1 MQRGWRSAAL
11 ALVATAAL
19 ASSAFAQRGGFGFGR
34 GGGGANM
41 LRMPEVQT
49 ELKLTDDQKTKVAAA
64 LDKLR
69 EQRQNSGQDFGS
81 LSQEERQ
88 KLMAQRRAE
97 DEKALSEV
105 LNADQ
110 MKRFHQL
117 QLQQQGLSAAV
128 MDKSVADELKIT
140 DEQRTKIQTIV
151 DDQRNAMRELFQGGG
166 GGGDRQAMMQ
176 KMQELRKQTD
186 DKIAAVL
193 TSGQKSKWK
202 EMTGASFTFPAPRFG
217 NRGAA

>member
-1 MQRGWRSAAL
+1 MQQGWKSAAL

-19 ASSAFAQRGGFGFGR
+19 ASSAFAQRGGGGFGR
-34 GGGGANM
+34 GGGANM
-41 LRMPEVQT
+41 LRMPEVQA

-69 EQRQNSGQDFGS
+69 EQRQNSGQDFQS

-88 KLMAQRRAE
+88 KLMAQRRTE
-97 DEKALSEV
+97 DDKALADV

-110 MKRFHQL
+110 MKRYHQL
-117 QLQQQGLSAAV
+117 QLQQQGLSAVAQ
-128 MDKSVADELKIT
+128 DKALADELKIT

-193 TSGQKSKWK
+193 TDDQKSKWK
-202 EMTGASFTFPAPRFG
+202 EMTGAPFTFPAFRPG

>member
-1 MQRGWRSAAL
+1 
-11 ALVATAAL
+11 
-19 ASSAFAQRGGFGFGR
+19 
-34 GGGGANM
+34 M

-49 ELKLTDDQKTKVAAA
+49 ELKLTDDQKTKLTGA

-69 EQRQNSGQDFGS
+69 EQRQNSGQDFQS

-97 DEKALSEV
+97 DDKALADV

-110 MKRFHQL
+110 MKRDHQL
-117 QLQQQGLSAAV
+117 QLQQQGLS
-128 MDKSVADELKIT
+128 SVAQDKALGDELKLT
-140 DEQRTKIQTIV
+140 DEQRTKIQAIV

-186 DKIAAVL
+186 EKIAAVL
-193 TSGQKSKWK
+193 TDDQKSKWK
-202 EMTGASFTFPAPRFG
+202 EMTGAPFTFPAPRFG